1 MQPVKS
7 TLLLALF
14 AASTALLP
22 AAHAEDTKQ
31 KNAAIVNGVPIP
43 EARVDF
49 VAKGQIAQSQGQQQ
63 DGPEF
68 RANVLDILVTREIL
82 YQEAIKRKLD
92 KNPDY
97 VTQLDLAKQQIIL
110 GILLEDISKTTKP
123 SEADVRKEYER
134 VKAESG
140 GDAGKQY
147 KARHI
152 LVKEEAEAKQIIAD
166 LAKGGDFTKIAQE
179 KTQDPGSKET
189 GGELDWSEAEN
200 YVEPF
205 GTALKTLKKG
215 EITKEPVKTNYG
227 YHVIELQD
235 VRTKT
240 FPEFDAVKAQV
251 EQGLAGKARDDYIA
265 SLRAKSK
272 ITITDEKKVEEKK
285 K

>member
-7 TLLLALF
+7 ALLLALF
-14 AASTALLP
+14 TASAVLVP
-22 AAHAEDTKQ
+22 AVHAEDTKQ
-31 KNAAIVNGVPIP
+31 KNIAIVNGVPISQ
-43 EARVDF
+43 ARADF
-49 VAKGQIAQSQGQQQ
+49 VAQTQIAQSQGQQQ

-68 RANVLDILVTREIL
+68 RENVREILITREIL

-92 KNPDY
+92 KNADY
-97 VTQLDLAKQQIIL
+97 VTQLDLAKQQIML
-110 GILLEDISKTTKP
+110 GVLLEDLNKTTKP

-152 LVKEEAEAKQIIAD
+152 LVKDEAQAKQIIAD
-166 LAKGGDFTKIAQE
+166 LAKGGDFAKIAQE
-179 KTQDPGSKET
+179 KTEDPGSKDT
-189 GGELDWSEAEN
+189 GGELDWAEAEN

-205 GTALKTLKKG
+205 GNALKTLKKG

-235 VRTKT
+235 VRAKT
-240 FPEFDAVKAQV
+240 FPDFDAVKGQV
-251 EQGLAGKARDDYIA
+251 EQSLAAKARDDFIA
-265 SLRAKSK
+265 DLRAKAK
-272 ITITDEKKVEEKK
+272 VTKPDEKKAEEKK
-285 K
+285 

>member
-7 TLLLALF
+7 ALLLALF
-14 AASTALLP
+14 SASAAFLP
-22 AAHAEDTKQ
+22 ASHAEDARQ

-43 EARVDF
+43 QARVEF
-49 VAKGQIAQSQGQQQ
+49 VAKSQIAQSQGQQQ

-68 RANVLDILVTREIL
+68 RENVREILITREIL

-92 KNPDY
+92 KNADY
-97 VTQLDLAKQQIIL
+97 VTQLDLAKQQIML
-110 GILLEDISKTTKP
+110 GVLLDDISKTTKP

-166 LAKGGDFTKIAQE
+166 LGKGGDFAKIAQE
-179 KTQDPGSKET
+179 KTQDPGSKDT
-189 GGELDWSEAEN
+189 GGELDWSEAEV

-205 GTALKTLKKG
+205 GTALKNLKKG
-215 EITKEPVKTNYG
+215 ELTKEPVKTNYG

-235 VRTKT
+235 VRNKT

-251 EQGLAGKARDDYIA
+251 EQSLASKARDGFIA
-265 SLRAKSK
+265 DLRAKA
-272 ITITDEKKVEEKK
+272 KVTKTEVKTETK
-285 K
+285 